1 MVQSDSSTNEV
12 DRDRVFRALAAEPR
26 RRLLILLTRGERSVS
41 DLASE
46 FEISRPAVSK
56 HLAVLSETGIVD
68 SRKEG
73 RKNLYRLN
81 HEPLQTALSWFVE
94 LDQYW
99 AAHLDD
105 IDEQLGSEE

>member
-1 MVQSDSSTNEV
+1 MAESEPSPTEA
-12 DRDRVFRALAAEPR
+12 DRDRIFRALAATPR
-26 RRLLILLTRGERSVS
+26 RRLLLLLTGGERSVS

-46 FEISRPAVSK
+46 FDISRPAVSK
-56 HLAVLSETGIVD
+56 HLAVLNETGVVE

-81 HEPLQTALSWFVE
+81 QDPLQDALSWFFE

-105 IDEQLGSEE
+105 IDEQLRSDE